1 MNRPDLDTPKTTKT
15 NVDLGHKH
23 LRHTGFTLIELL
35 VVVAIVGV
43 LVAITTM
50 VGSAVINTGKKQA
63 TLGVIQTLD
72 EALAAYIDQ
81 IGDNPP
87 ALVEIPLAK
96 LPQSIQGATGNES
109 AFYPAVDGRARE
121 GTSGD
126 LTEVNSVSLFIE
138 SASSVAQVQTTLTG
152 INSKFIKNYSA
163 DETIQPFLLTVFDAW
178 DNPIRYVHPKF
189 DGIIERERRALASAG
204 EPVNIVNPNKPYFVA
219 GALPLNATQRVRMK
233 FIRRNRLVR
242 ADYGDQAPPPG
253 GTIPQGLD
261 EFDFLPDSDG
271 GLTSGNRPYFYSAGP
286 DGNPSTI
293 EDNIYSNTPQFVDPK
308 VD

>member
-1 MNRPDLDTPKTTKT
+1 MNRPDLDTPKTPKT
-15 NVDLGHKH
+15 DVDLSHK
-23 LRHTGFTLIELL
+23 HTGFTLIELL

-81 IGDNPP
+81 TGDNPP

-121 GTSGD
+121 NTSGD
-126 LTEVNSVSLFIE
+126 LSEVNSVALFIE

-163 DETIQPFLLTVFDAW
+163 DELVQPFLLTVFDAW

-189 DGIIERERRALASAG
+189 DGIIERERRSLASGG
-204 EPVNIVNPNKPYFVA
+204 EPVNIINPNKPYFVA
-219 GALPLNATQRVRMK
+219 GALPVGATQRVRMK
-233 FIRRNRLVR
+233 FIRRNRLVN
-242 ADYGDQAPPPG
+242 ADYGDQGPPPG
-253 GTIPQGLD
+253 GITPQGLD
-261 EFDFLPDSDG
+261 EFELLPDSDG

-308 VD
+308 VN